1 MKASLPSAGLY
12 AITPDRDY
20 GDGELLAAV
29 EAALRGGAVMLQYR
43 RKTLSRPRALC
54 ELDVLIPACERHGAL
69 LFVND
74 DIELAAAS
82 GAHGVHL
89 GRDDGDYQAL
99 LRAPDRRL
107 LVGVSCYNTLA
118 LARNAVTA
126 GADYIAFGSVFPS
139 GTKPA
144 AVHCPL
150 SVIAAARRELGCPI
164 VAIGGITPDNAI
176 EAVEAGANFVAA
188 IEGVFGTADVEA
200 NAIRYARAFSF

>member
-1 MKASLPSAGLY
+1 MSSSGLY

-20 GDGELLAAV
+20 GDGELLVAV

-43 RKTLSRPRALC
+43 RKRLGRSQALG
-54 ELDVLIPACERHGAL
+54 ELDVLIPACKRYGAL

-89 GRDDGDYQAL
+89 GRDDGDYGQL

-107 LVGVSCYNTLA
+107 LVGVSCYNSLA
-118 LARNAVTA
+118 LARDAVAA
-126 GADYIAFGSVFPS
+126 GADYVAFGSVFPS
-139 GTKPA
+139 DTKPA

-150 SVIAAARRELGCPI
+150 SVLDAARRELGCPI

-176 EAVEAGANFVAA
+176 EAISAGANFVAA

-200 NAIRYARAFSF
+200 NAVRYARAFSS